1 MVIALGAA
9 ATAWAQDASPVAEA
23 GSASAPAA
31 EAAKPATRRKR
42 SRQVDRETE
51 GTEAL
56 GRFEADTVIKSS
68 YQLNGEPLEV
78 DPD

>member
-1 MVIALGAA
+1 MV
-9 ATAWAQDASPVAEA
+9 EA
-23 GSASAPAA
+23 GSASAPVA
-31 EAAKPATRRKR
+31 EAAKSSERRKR
-42 SRQVDRETE
+42 SRQIDRETD